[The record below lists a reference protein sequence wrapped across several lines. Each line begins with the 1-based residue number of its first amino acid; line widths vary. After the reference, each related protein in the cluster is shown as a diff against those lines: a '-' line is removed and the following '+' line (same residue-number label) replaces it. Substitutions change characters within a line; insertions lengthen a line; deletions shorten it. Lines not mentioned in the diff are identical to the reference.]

1 MSKIMKRSLSRFT
14 IISAAII
21 TISLLI
27 IGSFIYPSSPGNYT
41 GQVESVTIGV
51 DPSIVNLLV
60 YVAENKSYLSANGL
74 NVTLKDYASGT
85 HAVEGMLK
93 NEVDVAL
100 STEFTVAR
108 NALSNQNVQTFA
120 SINKFSHIFVIGNR
134 DSGIQNVSDL
144 AGKKVGLSL
153 QTISDFYLS
162 RFLDLNGVNRTQVS
176 LVNVSPSQ
184 TVDFLVNGTVDAV
197 VAWQPWVGA
206 IETQMGDR
214 IVMWDA
220 HSGQFAYDCAISTNN
235 WISSNPEAVKRLIK
249 SLVQAEEYT
258 INYPSE
264 TQLIIQNRLK
274 YTAAFV
280 NAVWSQYR
288 FSVSL
293 DQSLVVAM
301 QDESRWLIENKI
313 TNATAIHNFLNYVY
327 SEALESIRPQS
338 VNLVK

>member
-1 MSKIMKRSLSRFT
+1 VVFI
-14 IISAAII
+14 
-21 TISLLI
+21 ISLLV
-27 IGSFIYPSSPGNYT
+27 IGSFLYLSSQGNHA

-60 YVAENKSYLSANGL
+60 YVAENKSYFTENGL
-74 NVTLKDYASGT
+74 NVTLKNYASGL

-93 NEVDVAL
+93 NEVDVAM
-100 STEFTVAR
+100 STEFTVAK
-108 NALSNQNVQTFA
+108 NALENKNIQTFA
-120 SINKFSHIFVIGNR
+120 SISKFSHISVIGNR
-134 DSGIQNVSDL
+134 NSGIQNVSDL

-184 TVDFLVNGTVDAV
+184 TVDFLVNGTGDAV
-197 VAWQPWVGA
+197 VAWQPWVGS
-206 IETQMGDR
+206 IQTKMGDH

-235 WISSNPEAVKRLIK
+235 WISNNPDVVQRLVK
-249 SLVQAEEYT
+249 SLVQAEEYI
-258 INYPSE
+258 INYPSDA
-264 TQLIIQNRLK
+264 QLIIQNRLN

-280 NAVWSQYR
+280 NTVWTQYR

-293 DQSLVVAM
+293 DQSFVVAM
-301 QDESRWLIENKI
+301 QDESRWLIENKL
-313 TNATAIHNFLNYVY
+313 TNATAVPNFLNYIY
-327 SEALESIRPQS
+327 SEALESVRPQS
-338 VNLVK
+338 VSLIK